1 VKTLVCGMKTQQ
13 KTKKTSITLP
23 KNIYDLIEN
32 EILSKGYY
40 MSLSEYIREVIKEDL
55 KKRGLLK

>member
-1 VKTLVCGMKTQQ
+1 MKTKQ

-23 KNIYDLIEN
+23 KNLYDIIED

-40 MSLSEYIREVIKEDL
+40 MSLSEYIREIVKEDL

>member
-1 VKTLVCGMKTQQ
+1 MKTQQ

-23 KNIYDLIEN
+23 KNMYDLIEN